1 MATKYYQIANS
12 SVETEAGYTV
22 QDVIFKMNT
31 SIAKLVTTGTVDCEY
46 RVYKSKADKDAGLM
60 AFKLRM
66 NGERVKNISSYS
78 LAPWG
83 YEFGTQNYV
92 EIEKQM
98 ISDTFNIPIEN
109 ITALDDI

>member
-1 MATKYYQIANS
+1 MATKYYQIATS
-12 SVETEAGYTV
+12 SVETESGYTV
-22 QDVIFKMNT
+22 KDVIFKMNT
-31 SIAKLVTTGTVDCEY
+31 SIANLVTTGTVDCEY

-66 NGERVKNISSYS
+66 NGERVKNISNYS
-78 LAPWG
+78 LAPWS

-98 ISDTFNIPIEN
+98 IADTFNIPVEN
-109 ITALDDI
+109 IISEDDI